1 MKLEKTGEI
10 EVISTKPKYV
20 MVKNPSGSFSS
31 KTIKPGETYTTN
43 KYDWIKSYTY
53 SADQLDTTKAFNF
66 DKVDTIEISSTLKF
80 SIGWSCKSSIQ
91 YSFNMS
97 MWQLLS
103 NYYINE
109 IIDNLEMFIEKLPKQ
124 TKKKL
129 FKIVYIYQRMIKT
142 ETCYQKIFTKF
153 SKIFNLT
160 LKSHSS
166 KYKFDGFE
174 KTISVVEHRNRRI
187 NNLLRKRK

>member
-1 MKLEKTGEI
+1 M
-10 EVISTKPKYV
+10 
-20 MVKNPSGSFSS
+20 
-31 KTIKPGETYTTN
+31 
-43 KYDWIKSYTY
+43 
-53 SADQLDTTKAFNF
+53 
-66 DKVDTIEISSTLKF
+66 
-80 SIGWSCKSSIQ
+80 IQ
-91 YSFNMS
+91 YSIKIS
-97 MWQLLS
+97 KWQLS
-103 NYYINE
+103 NSYYINE

-129 FKIVYIYQRMIKT
+129 FKIVYVYQKMIKT
-142 ETCYQKIFTKF
+142 ETCYQKIFTKL